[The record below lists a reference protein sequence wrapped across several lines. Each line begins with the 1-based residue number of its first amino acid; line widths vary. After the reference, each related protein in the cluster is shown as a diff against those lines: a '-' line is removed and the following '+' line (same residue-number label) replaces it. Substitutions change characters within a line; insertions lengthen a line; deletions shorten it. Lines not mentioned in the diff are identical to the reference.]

1 MNISVNNSKTLK
13 VHLRRLN
20 IGEVGVQGLSLEVF
34 CMGSYGALVRGDTG
48 GLGML
53 ITVCIAPQ

>member
-1 MNISVNNSKTLK
+1 MG
-13 VHLRRLN
+13 HLRRLN
-20 IGEVGVQGLSLEVF
+20 IGKVGLQGLSLEVF
-34 CMGSYGALVRGDTG
+34 CTGSYGALVRGYTG